1 MKRFGRGGGRRQHS
15 TAVESCLTLAVL
27 ALVLAGTASCAGNIP
42 GNPTSMSPEQL
53 KEWIKDKNANVG
65 CAVVNSPYGK
75 GNGVF
80 VVLDKGIVLDGSLTV
95 SDACQITITNTNTK
109 KKE

>member
-1 MKRFGRGGGRRQHS
+1 MIEAAWRIS
-15 TAVESCLTLAVL
+15 TIISIM
-27 ALVLAGTASCAGNIP
+27 ALVAGCAGNIP

-95 SDACQITITNTNTK
+95 SDACQITITNSPKPKVTP
-109 KKE
+109 

>member
-1 MKRFGRGGGRRQHS
+1 MRSGKGGGRRQYS
-15 TAVESCLTLAVL
+15 TTVESCLTLA
-27 ALVLAGTASCAGNIP
+27 ALVLISAGAAGCFGNIP

-95 SDACQITITNTNTK
+95 TDACQVTITNSPK
-109 KKE
+109 KKEP